1 MNAIDSMDI
10 IIIAG
15 VILVVIA
22 LAVSILA
29 GGGK

>member
-1 MNAIDSMDI
+1 MEIDSMDI
-10 IIIAG
+10 IIITG
-15 VILVVIA
+15 VILVAIA

>member
-1 MNAIDSMDI
+1 MYNIDSMDI

-22 LAVSILA
+22 LAVSILK

>member
-1 MNAIDSMDI
+1 MHNIDSMDI

-15 VILVVIA
+15 VILVAIA
-22 LAVSILA
+22 LAASILA

>member
-1 MNAIDSMDI
+1 MHNIDSMDI

-15 VILVVIA
+15 VILVAIA
-22 LAVSILA
+22 LAVGILA